1 MRIPTRLM
9 GRRRSRPSSRR
20 QAAAKGWKR
29 TGDRA
34 VCTDKQPFFI
44 DVSVLFIDEL
54 AYFIDEYVKKTEAA
68 AQHNHEKHRAAARA
82 TRLGVYGG
90 NAPDAYQVILCA
102 SAHHDRETSAFRQCA
117 SRQKRSEFGGHSTE
131 SKGWQT
137 LGNCTKGKQPLR
149 SVAAQCA
156 SRQKRRPWRLP
167 LSRA

>member
-1 MRIPTRLM
+1 MVLQAPV
-9 GRRRSRPSSRR
+9 RRYVYLTFFNVSIGEADANF
-20 QAAAKGWKR
+20 AAERVLIIYGQ
-29 TGDRA
+29 
-34 VCTDKQPFFI
+34 TD
-44 DVSVLFIDEL
+44 
-54 AYFIDEYVKKTEAA
+54 FIDEYVNISEGTW
-68 AQHNHEKHRAAARA
+68 QHDYEKHRAAARA
-82 TRLGVYGG
+82 PRLGVYGG

-131 SKGWQT
+131 SRSGKT
-137 LGNCTKGKQPLR
+137 LGNRTKGKPLLR